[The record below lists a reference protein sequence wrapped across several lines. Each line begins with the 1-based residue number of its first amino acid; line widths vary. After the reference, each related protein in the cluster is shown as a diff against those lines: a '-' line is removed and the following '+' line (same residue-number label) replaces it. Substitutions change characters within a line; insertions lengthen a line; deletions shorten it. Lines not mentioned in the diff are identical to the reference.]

1 MDGDQENNQR
11 AQKENG
17 GIFMSHTCKIIRLTC
32 ICKLQISLDD
42 LTFLWVK

>member
-17 GIFMSHTCKIIRLTC
+17 GIFMSPTCKIIRLTC
-32 ICKLQISLDD
+32 IYKLQISLDD
-42 LTFLWVK
+42 LTFLRVK